1 MSVDTAFTTNFTL
14 SEREVPKDPSIGVD
28 SSILSGRQSIEE
40 RWNQWFQIQ
49 PTLQEYP
56 PSDDLLLQDYLQRT
70 FTETDKETKES
81 LYLRQAFCSIDSDL
95 LKTAQIHTLIQ
106 FQGFLHSSN
115 DAIALQS
122 LLRNRLFCTLSGD
135 FVDLVPVCLT
145 IIIFI
150 LSFHPMLA
158 TSSVLFSFLYI
169 PFSLSILIQSIKD
182 GKIR

>member
-70 FTETDKETKES
+70 FTETDK
-81 LYLRQAFCSIDSDL
+81 
-95 LKTAQIHTLIQ
+95 
-106 FQGFLHSSN
+106 
-115 DAIALQS
+115 
-122 LLRNRLFCTLSGD
+122 
-135 FVDLVPVCLT
+135 
-145 IIIFI
+145 
-150 LSFHPMLA
+150 
-158 TSSVLFSFLYI
+158 
-169 PFSLSILIQSIKD
+169 
-182 GKIR
+182 